1 MFGSSEK
8 RCIFV
13 KQLKT
18 KVMTIEEKLF
28 TEFLGYEW
36 NAEDEVLIKDKFVIQ
51 KSIPE
56 FHSNWSWL
64 MLVVREIETNLDN
77 MNYERIEAGEELTVE
92 SFFDLYIEGFEY
104 SSELGMM
111 VSTDIDAV
119 YKGCL
124 TAIEWYNRNK
134 D

>member
-1 MFGSSEK
+1 M
-8 RCIFV
+8 
-13 KQLKT
+13 KT
-18 KVMTIEEKLF
+18 EYILF
-28 TEFLGYEW
+28 AEFLGYEW
-36 NAEDEVLIKDKFVIQ
+36 NLIEEVLTKDKFVIQ

-56 FHSNWSWL
+56 FDTNWSWL

-77 MNYERIEAGEELTVE
+77 MNYERIDAGEELTVE

-124 TAIEWYNRNK
+124 MAIEWYNRNK